1 MIDIKVTNTKK
12 ATTDLSKELDQIV
25 RSVSLQIF
33 KTIKDLT
40 PMAKVNG
47 GRAKRGWKV
56 SGSSKSYNISNKVPY
71 IGRLD
76 EGYSKQAPEGMTRPA
91 LREVLQRQ
99 RRIKR

>member
-1 MIDIKVTNTKK
+1 MIDINIPNTKR
-12 ATTDLSKELDQIV
+12 AMTDLSKELDQMV

-33 KTIKDLT
+33 NQVKDLT

-56 SGSSKSYNISNKVPY
+56 SGSNKSYNISNKVPY

>member
-1 MIDIKVTNTKK
+1 VIDINIPNTKR
-12 ATTDLSKELDQIV
+12 AMTDLSKELDQMV

-33 KTIKDLT
+33 NQVKDLT

-56 SGSSKSYNISNKVPY
+56 SGSNKSYNISNKVPY

-76 EGYSKQAPEGMTRPA
+76 GGYSKQAPEGMTRPA

>member
-1 MIDIKVTNTKK
+1 MITITIANTKR
-12 ATTDLSKELDQIV
+12 ATAGLSKELDQIV

-33 KTIKDLT
+33 NQVKDLT
-40 PMAKVNG
+40 PVAKVNG

-56 SGSSKSYNISNKVPY
+56 SGSDKSYKISNKVPY

-76 EGYSKQAPEGMTRPA
+76 GGYSKQAPEGMTRPA

-99 RRIKR
+99 RRTRR

>member
-1 MIDIKVTNTKK
+1 MITITVANTKQ
-12 ATTDLSKELDQIV
+12 ATAGLSKELDQIV

-33 KTIKDLT
+33 NQIKDLT
-40 PMAKVNG
+40 PVAKVNG
-47 GRAKRGWKV
+47 GRAKRGWRI
-56 SGSSKSYNISNKVPY
+56 SGSKNSYTVSNKVPY

-99 RRIKR
+99 RRTRR